1 MFRVEANGIGVGGKK
16 KNEGCGGGELVGGE
30 EGGVGG
36 GGEGGEGREEEEE
49 SEEEDWRMKHIY
61 FPK

>member
-1 MFRVEANGIGVGGKK
+1 MVWGGKK